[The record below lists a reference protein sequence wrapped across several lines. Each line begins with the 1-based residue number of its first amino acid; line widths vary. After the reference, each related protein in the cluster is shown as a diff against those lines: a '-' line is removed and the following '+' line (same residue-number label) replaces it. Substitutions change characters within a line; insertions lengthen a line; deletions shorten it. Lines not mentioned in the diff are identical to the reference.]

1 MRVIY
6 IDSHLFHSGKGIYE
20 RLETAFRL
28 MEDLGIDRVAV
39 LKKWEPAAYQNDT
52 EMVSWT
58 RKHNWDFLN
67 TACRKLKE
75 KKDEQM

>member
-6 IDSHLFHSGKGIYE
+6 IDSHLFHSEKGIYE

-28 MEDLGIDRVAV
+28 MEDLGIDRVVA
-39 LKKWEPAAYQNDT
+39 LKKWEPVAYQNDT

-67 TACRKLKE
+67 TVHRKLKE
-75 KKDEQM
+75 KKVEPM

>member
-28 MEDLGIDRVAV
+28 MEDLGIDRVVV
-39 LKKWEPAAYQNDT
+39 LKKWAPATYQNDT
-52 EMVSWT
+52 EMISWT
-58 RKHNWDFLN
+58 RKHNWDLLHKID
-67 TACRKLKE
+67 RKLRRE
-75 KKDEQM
+75 TDG